1 MSARRV
7 GWVLCLLTCGLIETM
22 AQAEAPGGWVEK
34 DASGVRMKYTATQ
47 IQSFLP
53 ATRGALTFPA
63 PYGTQGARLTDA
75 TDCVGG
81 DDCLMPV
88 GYAYWRNSNNHVGSD
103 DMYIFLSFDRRKGG
117 TGPTLFR
124 YNKVQGTVVKMGP
137 LFDQT
142 SKFALKSGEGWYFSA
157 TQPTKLYLTDGP
169 ALLRYDVLSK
179 HFETVY
185 DVSGMWGNDKW
196 LWQNHSSNDDSV
208 HSATLRIQSTGEML
222 GCLVYHERTHHLA
235 FFGKI
240 GVFNECQVD
249 KSGHWLVSMEDL
261 DGRSG
266 DDMRVFDL
274 ANDTEVGRVYAHE
287 GGVGHADTG
296 YGYIVGND
304 EFNSL
309 PHATIIWYFGP
320 TLTKGPV
327 VHYNVNWNIESM
339 NYVSHSNA
347 KPDVPLD
354 RQYAC
359 GSDAENVSQV
369 QNEITCV
376 RLDGSTDRLIVAPVM
391 TNMETPGGQ
400 TDYGKRP
407 KGNLDISGQY
417 FIWTTN
423 LSGSRLEAFLVKV
436 PSQLLID

>member
-1 MSARRV
+1 
-7 GWVLCLLTCGLIETM
+7 LIETI
-22 AQAEAPGGWVEK
+22 AQAEVPGGWVEK
-34 DASGVRMKYTATQ
+34 DASGVRMKYTSTQ

-53 ATRGALTFPA
+53 PMRGALTFPA
-63 PYGTQGARLTDA
+63 PYATQGARLTDA
-75 TDCVGG
+75 SDCVGG

-88 GYAYWRNSNNHVGSD
+88 GDAYWRNSNNHVGSD

-124 YNKVQGTVVKMGP
+124 YNKVQDTVVKIGP
-137 LFDQT
+137 LFNQT
-142 SKFALKSGEGWYFSA
+142 SKFSWKSGEGWYFSA

-169 ALLRYDVLSK
+169 ALLRYDVLTK

-185 DVSGMWGNDKW
+185 DVSGMWGNDKV
-196 LWQNHSSNDDSV
+196 LWQIHSSNDDLV
-208 HSATLRIQSTGEML
+208 HSASLRIQSTGETL

-240 GVFNECQVD
+240 GIFNECQVD
-249 KSGHWLVSMEDL
+249 KSGYWLVSMEDL
-261 DGRSG
+261 DGRFG

-274 ANDTEVGRVYAHE
+274 ANDSEVGRVYAHE
-287 GGVGHADTG
+287 GGVAHADTG

-309 PHATIIWYFGP
+309 PHATVIWYFGQ

-339 NYVSHSNA
+339 NHVSHSNA
-347 KPDVPLD
+347 KPDLPLN

-359 GSDAENVSQV
+359 GSDAENVSKI

-391 TNMETPGGQ
+391 TNMETTGGQ

-423 LSGSRLEAFLVKV
+423 LSGSRLDAFLVKV
-436 PSQLLID
+436 PVQLLIE